1 MIDLSVAFKHP
12 WQGFTCFPCEAG
24 IQVSLRRG
32 GAYAVG
38 IGDTFEEAWANALHN
53 GGVKSSDSPTKLK
66 PRRDLDDLL

>member
-38 IGDTFEEAWANALHN
+38 IGETFEEAWAKALLD
-53 GGVKSSDSPTKLK
+53 GGIAKLPTVELPKA
-66 PRRDLDDLL
+66 RRNLDDLL